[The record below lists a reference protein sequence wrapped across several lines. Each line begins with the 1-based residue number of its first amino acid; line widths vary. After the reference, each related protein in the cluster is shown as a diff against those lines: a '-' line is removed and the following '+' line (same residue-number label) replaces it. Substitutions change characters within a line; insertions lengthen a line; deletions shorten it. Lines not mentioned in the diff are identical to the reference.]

1 MIEAVYCVPVSDRC
15 PVCGGPMRA
24 VYYRIKGLQPFVFC
38 WRHGFG
44 RNVTREEHRKFMAE
58 KIAQKNPT
66 ASERG
71 RAFTET

>member
-1 MIEAVYCVPVSDRC
+1 MSGAVYRVPVSDRC
-15 PVCGGPMRA
+15 PVCNGHMRA
-24 VYYRIKGLQPFVFC
+24 VYYRIKGVGPWVHC